1 MDYATPMILPL
12 LLITTIIPVFESC
25 DQSRQGCRIQE
36 GQCLCGKGC
45 YSEYRYSN
53 YEECYKALK
62 GRRFDFCAQGPCNH
76 NGVCV
81 QTSQEPGYKCRCAGT
96 GYYGARCETKCY
108 GQNTTT
114 KQEVPFECIV
124 I

>member
-12 LLITTIIPVFESC
+12 LLITTIIPVFEGC

-96 GYYGARCETKCY
+96 GYYGARCETIFNQKFFKEKR
-108 GQNTTT
+108 GL
-114 KQEVPFECIV
+114 
-124 I
+124 

>member
-1 MDYATPMILPL
+1 MILTH
-12 LLITTIIPVFESC
+12 IYT
-25 DQSRQGCRIQE
+25 
-36 GQCLCGKGC
+36 
-45 YSEYRYSN
+45 
-53 YEECYKALK
+53 

-96 GYYGARCETKCY
+96 GYYGSRCETSNKLRY
-108 GQNTTT
+108 
-114 KQEVPFECIV
+114 EID

>member
-1 MDYATPMILPL
+1 MIKKMYGLVDFL
-12 LLITTIIPVFESC
+12 FIKSKSNWYVRLITILTHI
-25 DQSRQGCRIQE
+25 
-36 GQCLCGKGC
+36 
-45 YSEYRYSN
+45 YT
-53 YEECYKALK
+53 

-96 GYYGARCETKCY
+96 GYYGSRCETSNKLRY
-108 GQNTTT
+108 
-114 KQEVPFECIV
+114 EID